1 MIHWRVIILTK
12 TVIGFF
18 PFVHM
23 FVQILIYMKINKAIK
38 KIEINSEANM
48 ALFIYSM
55 ITWFILTVIWEMG
68 NHCENSEDLDQPA
81 IST

>member
-1 MIHWRVIILTK
+1 
-12 TVIGFF
+12 
-18 PFVHM
+18 M

-55 ITWFILTVIWEMG
+55 ITWFIVIRTWETG
-68 NHCENSEDLDQPA
+68 NGCENSEDVDHSA